1 MAAEQQTEGTSGL
14 QHNGVQGAASH
25 HHTIRET
32 ARETMDKVRDESTT
46 ALTSLGDTL
55 KAPATGAAM
64 AGAAV
69 TGAAV
74 LFGLAPTAV
83 GAAAGYIVFRICKK
97 RQSQSG

>member
-1 MAAEQQTEGTSGL
+1 MAAEQQEGTPSL
-14 QHNGVQGAASH
+14 QPNGAQGAAYH

-32 ARETMDKVRDESTT
+32 ARETMDKVRDEGTT

-97 RQSQSG
+97 RQSERG